1 MSNTVEMIE
10 KFNSFIPYVV
20 TLNDLD
26 ENHWNSPIAEGKW
39 SLKDVICHIMLWDK
53 YFYEEAIEK
62 MKQKR
67 PLTLQHLNFDEF
79 NANARGYSKT
89 QTKEEIVQQ
98 FVNYRT
104 KIIQDISGL
113 SEEDY
118 IQEYLDGDNHAFSIQ
133 EYLIGFVPH
142 DEHHKQQIENYLQ
155 RNI

>member
-10 KFNSFIPYVV
+10 KFNSFIPYVI

-26 ENHWNSPIAEGKW
+26 KNHWNSPIAEGKW

-53 YFYEEAIEK
+53 YFYEKAIEK
-62 MKQKR
+62 IKQKQS
-67 PLTLQHLNFDEF
+67 LTLQHLNFDEF
-79 NANARGYSKT
+79 NANAREYSKT

-98 FVNYRT
+98 FVTYRT

-118 IQEYLDGDNHAFSIQ
+118 VQEYLDADNNSFSIR

-142 DEHHKQQIENYLQ
+142 DEHHKQQIENYLHPS
-155 RNI
+155 R